1 MKKRLLP
8 LLLAAFTLMPQA
20 SHASSKEMFM
30 SLVFVSS
37 ARHADDIQLYTHTSG
52 SRGPVVDFKRKYFV
66 TPKRSF
72 LLNSLKGFTFHME
85 VVSGVRDILSEEE
98 NKPFPVYS
106 IDGRMVRP
114 NAISLEGLPQGIY
127 IVKGKKYIVK

>member
-1 MKKRLLP
+1 
-8 LLLAAFTLMPQA
+8 
-20 SHASSKEMFM
+20 
-30 SLVFVSS
+30 
-37 ARHADDIQLYTHTSG
+37 
-52 SRGPVVDFKRKYFV
+52 
-66 TPKRSF
+66 
-72 LLNSLKGFTFHME
+72 ME

>member
-8 LLLAAFTLMPQA
+8 LLLATLTLMPQSMQA
-20 SHASSKEMFM
+20 STKEMFM

-37 ARHADDIQLYTHTSG
+37 SRHADDIQLYAHTSG
-52 SRGPVVDFKRKYFV
+52 LRGPVVDFKRKYLI
-66 TPKRSF
+66 TSKRSF
-72 LLNSLKGFTFHME
+72 LLKSLKGLTFHME
-85 VVSGVRDILSEEE
+85 VVSGVRDILSEDE

-106 IDGRMVRP
+106 IDGRLVRP
-114 NAISLEGLPQGIY
+114 NAISLEGLPQGVY

>member
-1 MKKRLLP
+1 
-8 LLLAAFTLMPQA
+8 
-20 SHASSKEMFM
+20 M

-37 ARHADDIQLYTHTSG
+37 ARHADDIQLYAHTS
-52 SRGPVVDFKRKYFV
+52 
-66 TPKRSF
+66 
-72 LLNSLKGFTFHME
+72 GFTFHME